1 MVTGGLLIG
10 APASGNGKTTITLAL
25 MALLTSQGKRVQG
38 FKVGPDYI
46 DPAFHHLVTGRPSYN
61 LDVWMGGEEDVR
73 RTFVSHS
80 QDADISLIEGVMG
93 LLDGV
98 SSDAN
103 WGSSAHVAEL
113 LDCPVLLVLD
123 IHAMARSAAAVVKGF
138 QVLAGDATIAGVILN
153 RVGSARHAAMVQSA
167 IEQETGVPVLGFL
180 RHDESV
186 ILPERH
192 LGLVT
197 AEETR
202 EDSRRKLDVA
212 GQLLGEHLDLDRL
225 WRVAMA
231 DEHPELSDVSLPRV
245 SQPVKRP
252 RIAIAFDRAF
262 NFYYPANLDLLTAM
276 GAELLWFRP
285 TLGERIPSG
294 ATHLYLG
301 GGFPE
306 EYVEN
311 LVQHPDM
318 MRDVRDRILSD
329 GLPTLAECGGYM
341 FLGEAIWSHG
351 QRFPMV
357 GAIPMETEMTPSL
370 QELGYRELTVLSD
383 GVFPSR
389 SRFRGHAYHHSK
401 IHRASGLVSAYAVSS
416 ARAPMAPEG
425 HSSPTLLAGYSHL
438 YFPSA
443 PEAVDVWLE
452 QGLD

>member
-1 MVTGGLLIG
+1 MTGRLLIG
-10 APASGNGKTTITLAL
+10 APASGSGKTTVTLAL
-25 MALLTSQGKRVQG
+25 MAILRSQGKRVQG

-46 DPAFHHLVTGRPSYN
+46 DPSFHHLVTGRPSYN
-61 LDVWMGGEEDVR
+61 LDMWMGGESDVR
-73 RTFVSHS
+73 RTFLRHS

-98 SSDAN
+98 SSEAN

-138 QVLAGDATIAGVILN
+138 QALAGQAILGGVILN

-180 RHDESV
+180 KHDESV
-186 ILPERH
+186 VLPERH

-202 EDSRRKLDVA
+202 EDSLRKLEVA
-212 GQLLGEHLDLDRL
+212 GQLLAENLDLDKL
-225 WRVAMA
+225 WRVAIT
-231 DEHPELSDVSLPRV
+231 DEHVDIADPLPHWPRPARRPRV
-245 SQPVKRP
+245 
-252 RIAIAFDRAF
+252 AIAFDRAF

-285 TLGERIPSG
+285 TWGEGIPSR

-306 EYVEN
+306 EYVEH
-311 LVQHPDM
+311 LVQHSDM
-318 MRDVRDRILSD
+318 LRDVRDRILLD

-341 FLGEAIWSHG
+341 FLGESIRSHG
-351 QRFPMV
+351 EQFPMV
-357 GAIPMETEMTPSL
+357 GAIPMETEMTASL
-370 QELGYRELTVLSD
+370 QALGYRELTVLSD
-383 GVFPSR
+383 GIFPVG

-401 IHRASGLVSAYAVSS
+401 IYRESGLVSAYGVSS
-416 ARAPMAPEG
+416 TRAPMAPEG

-443 PEAVDVWLE
+443 PEAVRAWLE
-452 QGLD
+452 QGSR

>member
-1 MVTGGLLIG
+1 MVTGRLLIG

-46 DPAFHHLVTGRPSYN
+46 DPSFHHLVTGRPSYN
-61 LDVWMGGEEDVR
+61 LDIWMGGEADVR
-73 RTFVSHS
+73 RTFLRHS
-80 QDADISLIEGVMG
+80 RDADISIIEGVMG

-103 WGSSAHVAEL
+103 WGSSAHVAEV

-123 IHAMARSAAAVVKGF
+123 VHAMARSAAAVVKGF
-138 QVLAGDATIAGVILN
+138 QVLAGNATIAGVILN
-153 RVGSARHAAMVQSA
+153 RVGSARHGAMVRWA

-180 RHDESV
+180 QHDESV
-186 ILPERH
+186 LLPERH

-212 GQLLGEHLDLDRL
+212 GRLLGEHLDLDRL

-231 DEHPELSDVSLPRV
+231 DEHPELVDVSVPRV
-245 SQPVKRP
+245 SRSGKRP
-252 RIAIAFDRAF
+252 HVAIAFDRAF

-285 TLGERIPSG
+285 TLGERIPAG

-306 EYVEN
+306 EYVED
-311 LVQHPDM
+311 LVQHSGM
-318 MRDVRDRILSD
+318 MRDMRDRIVAD

-341 FLGEAIWSHG
+341 FLGEAIWVHG
-351 QRFPMV
+351 QRFPMA

-383 GVFPSR
+383 GVFPSG
-389 SRFRGHAYHHSK
+389 SQFRGHAYHHSK
-401 IHRASGLVSAYAVSS
+401 IRRASGLVSAYAVSS
-416 ARAPMAPEG
+416 ARATMAPEG
-425 HSSPTLLAGYSHL
+425 HSSPTLVAGYSHL

-443 PEAVDVWLE
+443 PDAVRAWLE
-452 QGLD
+452 REMD

>member
-1 MVTGGLLIG
+1 MTGRLLIG

-46 DPAFHHLVTGRPSYN
+46 DPSFHHLVTGRPSYN
-61 LDVWMGGEEDVR
+61 LDIWMGGEADVR
-73 RTFVSHS
+73 RTFLRHS

-123 IHAMARSAAAVVKGF
+123 IHAMARSAAAIVKGF
-138 QVLAGDATIAGVILN
+138 QVLAGDATLAGVILN

-212 GQLLGEHLDLDRL
+212 GQLLGENLDLDRL

-231 DEHPELSDVSLPRV
+231 DEHSELADPLPHWSR
-245 SQPVKRP
+245 PAKRP
-252 RIAIAFDRAF
+252 RVAIAFDRAF

-285 TLGERIPSG
+285 TLGERIPLG

-306 EYVEN
+306 EYVED
-311 LVQHPDM
+311 LVQHPGM

-383 GVFPSR
+383 GVFPSG

-443 PEAVDVWLE
+443 PEAVRAWLE